1 MATALPAVEGGE
13 IRRVA
18 ERRNKYSFS
27 FEVFEGLGN
36 VENRFDTAG
45 DDGNAALA
53 QFGQVS
59 GNV

>member
-27 FEVFEGLGN
+27 FLQIVINTMKYRIGIVLRGIRGSWECRE
-36 VENRFDTAG
+36 
-45 DDGNAALA
+45 
-53 QFGQVS
+53 S
-59 GNV
+59 I